1 MSWGGEE
8 YPMAYRFINLS
19 DELVLIRWNRVPSKE
34 EGHQFIAEFR
44 ALLDKAAHLLYILS
58 DLRQGHISDA
68 RTLQELSRLASHKNL
83 GAGTAFASGMAD
95 QSLKG
100 IFVGLFVSLSRDKS
114 RVGQIA
120 GSLDEALE
128 YLEEAKP
135 GVTKDID
142 WEVVLKQTS

>member
-1 MSWGGEE
+1 
-8 YPMAYRFINLS
+8 MAYKFINLS
-19 DELVLIRWNRVPSKE
+19 NELILIRWNGIPTKE
-34 EGHQFIAEFR
+34 EGAQYISEFT
-44 ALLDKAAHLLYILS
+44 ALLDKAPHKLYVLS

-100 IFVGLFVSLSRDKS
+100 IFVGLFVSLSRDRS

-128 YLEEAKP
+128 YLETAKP
-135 GVTKDID
+135 GVTKNID
-142 WEVVLKQTS
+142 WEAVLKQDA